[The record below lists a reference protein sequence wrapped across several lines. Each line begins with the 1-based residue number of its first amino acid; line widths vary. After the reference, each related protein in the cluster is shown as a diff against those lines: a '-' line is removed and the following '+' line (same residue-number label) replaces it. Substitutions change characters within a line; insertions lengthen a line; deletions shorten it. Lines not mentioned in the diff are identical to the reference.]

1 MQLVLQMKTQKGAHR
16 LQYTLT
22 LSKLPLGSAADENF
36 VELRQVKRGVIQ
48 EVARNTDYSVLGE
61 TFARRT
67 FDEFGNYTVK
77 DFGIDLRENLD
88 DGLNEGVYSSG
99 ATTDDDNTA
108 SEGLLNIQISPG
120 GHVRGYEIESV
131 APKFID
137 IEKPRTSEEFNNAV
151 TPDSWKLC

>member
-1 MQLVLQMKTQKGAHR
+1 MQLVLQMKTQKVDHR

-22 LSKLPLGSAADENF
+22 LSKLALGSAADENF
-36 VELRQVKRGVIQ
+36 VEIATVKNGVIQ

-67 FDEFGNYTVK
+67 FDESGNYTVK

-99 ATTDDDNTA
+99 ATTDDGNTS
-108 SEGLLNIQISPG
+108 SENLLNIQISLVK
-120 GHVRGYEIESV
+120 HMFV
-131 APKFID
+131 D
-137 IEKPRTSEEFNNAV
+137 M
-151 TPDSWKLC
+151 KLKLLHLNLLMLKNQELQKSLIVQ